1 MDTSLGNRIAIVQAM
16 SALIEETTLDKMG
29 VSAICER
36 AGLSRATFYRL
47 FSCKYDVLQWL
58 ISVYSEAGLDEIG
71 RSLTWH
77 EGLARTTKGLNLH
90 AKLLFAANS
99 TKQPFEAP
107 REFTFAKRRD
117 VLVETI
123 KEWHHVELTPRLAFQ
138 VRSYA
143 RLSAIVASEWHR
155 GLYPYSEHEYIDL
168 VESIV
173 PCDLRRLLDT
183 PVAPEKPGSRFSL
196 FDAQKPRNHL
206 AKAMLNMIGEEGDGR

>member
-1 MDTSLGNRIAIVQAM
+1 MQAM

-155 GLYPYSEHEYIDL
+155 GLYPYSEDEYIDL

-196 FDAQKPRNHL
+196 FDAQKSRNHL
-206 AKAMLNMIGEEGDGR
+206 AKAMLNLIGEEGDGR